1 MNWTTFGHKKAIQG
15 VYKAY
20 LSDRLSHAYLIIGMQ
35 NVGKTT
41 FALDIAKL
49 LNCVSEN
56 KPCSECQS
64 CKRIESNNHTD
75 VSVIDIF
82 SDQNSSVSGID
93 ELRDSFISKTNRKP
107 FEGTSRV
114 FILKSIDHMRVE
126 QANILLKTLEEPP
139 EDTKIILLAKNIDT
153 VLETI
158 RSRCQVIYLDPIK
171 ESEIVI
177 LDIKSYTQF
186 LFCI

>member
-82 SDQNSSVSGID
+82 D
-93 ELRDSFISKTNRKP
+93 P
-107 FEGTSRV
+107 
-114 FILKSIDHMRVE
+114 
-126 QANILLKTLEEPP
+126 A
-139 EDTKIILLAKNIDT
+139 
-153 VLETI
+153 
-158 RSRCQVIYLDPIK
+158 IYRH
-171 ESEIVI
+171 EIVLNTTEERELEDFTNPDHPQHEKHHDHEEEMTKVDVDAI
-177 LDIKSYTQF
+177 RDIFERLGLEATGEKVLLTG
-186 LFCI
+186 LPVKMIKANVR